1 MYQKI
6 LNARLSIFMILMVL
20 AMFYSCNDSDKT
32 EEAIAALEVEVN
44 IERFDRMFAEAQPE
58 DISSLKRRFPYLF
71 PEQYADSI
79 WENKLKDTLQIE
91 LLGEV
96 DKTFGS
102 FEDQTEELKYLFQ
115 HISYY
120 FPAYKIPKVVT
131 LTSDVQYE
139 NRVILTDSLLLIGL
153 DNYLGKEHKYY
164 NDIQKYIKS
173 GLDKDYLASDIAS
186 AFAKKVVLQPQNR
199 DFMARMIY
207 YGKELF
213 LKEKLLASYEDHIV
227 INYTAEALDW
237 ARANEEQIWRN
248 FIENEYLFSTDS
260 KLARRFLDPAP
271 FSKFGLE
278 LDNES
283 PGR

>member
-1 MYQKI
+1 M
-6 LNARLSIFMILMVL
+6 
-20 AMFYSCNDSDKT
+20 
-32 EEAIAALEVEVN
+32 
-44 IERFDRMFAEAQPE
+44 
-58 DISSLKRRFPYLF
+58 
-71 PEQYADSI
+71 
-79 WENKLKDTLQIE
+79 
-91 LLGEV
+91 
-96 DKTFGS
+96 
-102 FEDQTEELKYLFQ
+102 
-115 HISYY
+115 
-120 FPAYKIPKVVT
+120 
-131 LTSDVQYE
+131 QYE

-186 AFAKKVVLQPQNR
+186 AFAKKVVPQPQNR

>member
-213 LKEKLLASYEDHIV
+213 LKEKLLASYEDI
-227 INYTAEALDW
+227 
-237 ARANEEQIWRN
+237 
-248 FIENEYLFSTDS
+248 
-260 KLARRFLDPAP
+260 
-271 FSKFGLE
+271 
-278 LDNES
+278 
-283 PGR
+283 

>member
-102 FEDQTEELKYLFQ
+102 FEGQTEELKYLFQ

-120 FPAYKIPKVVT
+120 FPAYKIPR
-131 LTSDVQYE
+131 L
-139 NRVILTDSLLLIGL
+139 
-153 DNYLGKEHKYY
+153 
-164 NDIQKYIKS
+164 
-173 GLDKDYLASDIAS
+173 
-186 AFAKKVVLQPQNR
+186 
-199 DFMARMIY
+199 
-207 YGKELF
+207 
-213 LKEKLLASYEDHIV
+213 
-227 INYTAEALDW
+227 
-237 ARANEEQIWRN
+237 
-248 FIENEYLFSTDS
+248 
-260 KLARRFLDPAP
+260 
-271 FSKFGLE
+271 
-278 LDNES
+278 
-283 PGR
+283 